1 MATNGVA
8 LRAWNCWKSEG
19 GRVKA
24 EESLGRAVD
33 CPSSF
38 AGYMQDI
45 ARRRAQTQHIFR
57 LPPFSLATLNL
68 TYPQR

>member
-1 MATNGVA
+1 M
-8 LRAWNCWKSEG
+8 
-19 GRVKA
+19 KA

-38 AGYMQDI
+38 AGFIQDI

-57 LPPFSLATLNL
+57 LLPFSLATLNATPL
-68 TYPQR
+68 LIAGGVHPGFVRQLSWPTP